1 MAGLDRRAAFVRAA
15 VLHQFGAVP
24 RYEEFPDPE
33 LGPEDA
39 VIAVRAA
46 ALENIDRAIAEGTHY
61 SSRHMM
67 PSLPAVVG
75 LKGIGVRDDGALVG
89 FGGVRPPYGAM
100 AERVAA
106 PRAYGVPIPDGVDPA
121 VAAAVPGSA
130 LTALLPLRCGAKL
143 APGEMVLVNGAT
155 GFSGRLAIQVARL
168 LGAGR
173 VVGTGRHRASLVAL
187 SRLGADAVVDLTLPD
202 DAVVAAFRR
211 EAGDSGYGV
220 ILDFLWG
227 YPTELLL
234 EALVPDDLSFAQS
247 ATRLVQIGVGAGPT
261 IALAG
266 DTLRTSGLR
275 IIGAGDAVTPEAV
288 GDAARQVWEWIAG
301 NRLEAA
307 IERVALHDIERA
319 WLTSDLHGTRIV
331 IVP

>member
-1 MAGLDRRAAFVRAA
+1 MRAA

-33 LGPEDA
+33 PGPEDA
-39 VIAVRAA
+39 VIAVRAV

-61 SSRHMM
+61 SSHHMM

-75 LKGIGVRDDGALVG
+75 HSGIGVRDDGTLVG
-89 FGGVRPPYGAM
+89 FGGLRPPYGAM
-100 AERVAA
+100 AERVVM
-106 PRAYGVPIPDGVDPA
+106 PRAYEVPIPDGVDAA

-130 LTALLPLRCGAKL
+130 LTALLPLLCGAKL
-143 APGEMVLVNGAT
+143 EPGETVLVNGAT

-173 VVGTGRHRASLVAL
+173 VVGTGRHATSLVAL
-187 SRLGADAVVDLTLPD
+187 SQLGADAVVDLTRPNEE
-202 DAVVAAFRR
+202 VVAAFRR
-211 EAGDSGYGV
+211 EEGDSGYGV

-227 YPTELLL
+227 HPTELLL
-234 EALVPDDLSFAQS
+234 QALVPDDLSFAQR

-261 IALAG
+261 ITLAG
-266 DTLRTSGLR
+266 EALRTSGLR
-275 IIGAGDAVTPEAV
+275 IIGASDAVTPEAF
-288 GDAARQVWEWIAG
+288 GKATRQVWEWIAG
-301 NRLEAA
+301 EKLEVA
-307 IERVALHDIERA
+307 IERVALQDIERA